1 LKGIILRF
9 KLRHLVLATVG
20 FILATAA
27 PVQAAESTP
36 SPHPSGVTS
45 NFIAGDD
52 VSLQRKINEH
62 IAKYG
67 GKQRGKNQIVWGED
81 SVKAAADKSGGDRRA
96 VLTLPIPQKHG
107 DLSTYARAHCAFG
120 YFCVYEHALWDR
132 EGGAMLSFY
141 NYGWYDLAWYGFQ
154 YRVSAL
160 ENNQSDA
167 AWGSL
172 LNPAWLAW
180 ADRAWYKADGLGTFN
195 DQATAV
201 RLCPP
206 NYSYCN

>member
-1 LKGIILRF
+1 MLKV
-9 KLRHLVLATVG
+9 LVGLLAAIGVASVLT
-20 FILATAA
+20 TAP
-27 PVQAAESTP
+27 PVHAAEP
-36 SPHPSGVTS
+36 SPRPIGVES
-45 NFIAGDD
+45 SFVAADD
-52 VSLQRKINEH
+52 ADLQRKIDEH
-62 IAKYG
+62 IAKFG
-67 GKQRGKNQIVWGED
+67 GKQQGKNQIVWGA
-81 SVKAAADKSGGDRRA
+81 SGKAAAEKSSSNRQ
-96 VLTLPIPQKHG
+96 VTLTLPMPKKHG
-107 DLSTYARAHCAFG
+107 NVSTYARQHCYFG

-141 NYGWYDLAWYGFQ
+141 NYGWYDLGWYGWL

-172 LNPAWLAW
+172 LNPRWLPW
-180 ADRAWYKADGLGTFN
+180 VDRAWYKADGLGTFN

-206 NYSYCN
+206 SYATCS